1 MNKANSLEILLEC
14 WNVSGVSKSI

>member
-14 WNVSGVSKSI
+14 WNVSGASKSV